1 MTQTLSNYQETV
13 NTLLFGQK
21 AKNIKTTV
29 NINEIAIKSGSEE
42 SSSYLQLQLARSN
55 KMIIELE

>member
-1 MTQTLSNYQETV
+1 MQNYQETV

-29 NINEIAIKSGSEE
+29 NINEISIKIPEI
-42 SSSYLQLQLARSN
+42 QIKN
-55 KMIIELE
+55 IEVIRPNDTSQ

>member
-1 MTQTLSNYQETV
+1 MQNYQETV

-29 NINEIAIKSGSEE
+29 NINEISIKIVE
-42 SSSYLQLQLARSN
+42 SQVKTNEIIKVNESTSFKKN
-55 KMIIELE
+55 KN

>member
-29 NINEIAIKSGSEE
+29 NVNEIAIKSGSDE
-42 SSSYLQLQLARSN
+42 SS
-55 KMIIELE
+55 

>member
-1 MTQTLSNYQETV
+1 MQNYQETV

-29 NINEIAIKSGSEE
+29 NINEISIKIVE
-42 SSSYLQLQLARSN
+42 SQVKTNEIIKVNESTILKKN
-55 KMIIELE
+55 KN

>member
-1 MTQTLSNYQETV
+1 VQNYQETV

-29 NINEIAIKSGSEE
+29 NINEISIKIVE
-42 SSSYLQLQLARSN
+42 SQVKTNEIIKVNESTILKKN
-55 KMIIELE
+55 KN

>member
-1 MTQTLSNYQETV
+1 MQNYQETV

-29 NINEIAIKSGSEE
+29 NINEISIKIVEIQVKTNEIIKVNE
-42 SSSYLQLQLARSN
+42 SINLKKN
-55 KMIIELE
+55 KN